1 MGWYG
6 TPEGEIKHFDIN
18 RETIKETKAGWR
30 NVEAEGSAAGHS
42 EDRLD
47 EGRDFGAQKGVEPY
61 MGTDRGCGGDV
72 PGSPA
77 EADLVEADNPLA
89 GVHTEKST
97 QRIGD
102 SMRDI

>member
-6 TPEGEIKHFDIN
+6 TPDDEIKHFDIN

-42 EDRLD
+42 EGRLD
-47 EGRDFGAQKGVEPY
+47 ESGHLGAEEGVRHDV
-61 MGTDRGCGGDV
+61 GTDRGSRGDV

-89 GVHTEKST
+89 GVHVEEGT